1 MTQIG
6 RIGSS
11 VSFKVERFSDVCE
24 HVFLPRPPRRR
35 FPLGAGWVCPLLRDP
50 TLWKVGG
57 VLPIWS
63 PCLSV
68 HASSSSL
75 HNVWEHSATPGTRE
89 TLGIFLESTIRLG
102 AAAASKFN
110 CRKVHTAKQVPSG
123 SGGPST
129 TGGVRAS
136 VTSTPRGCRS
146 GLPTARRLD
155 FQVPHNPSVVVA

>member
-1 MTQIG
+1 M
-6 RIGSS
+6 RAR
-11 VSFKVERFSDVCE
+11 VSAQA
-24 HVFLPRPPRRR
+24 PAPPHPSRCRLGV
-35 FPLGAGWVCPLLRDP
+35 PLWEPLLRDP
-50 TLWKVGG
+50 TPRKVGG

-89 TLGIFLESTIRLG
+89 TLGIFLESTIRLR

-110 CRKVHTAKQVPSG
+110 CRKVHMAQQVPSG

-136 VTSTPRGCRS
+136 VTPTPRGCCS

-155 FQVPHNPSVVVA
+155 LQVPHNPSVVVA